1 MELPTASIREFAR
14 IVGVDH
20 SAVVRAVKAGGRLPG
35 SVAYEDGKPRIII
48 SIGCYEWLSNKKHE
62 KDHGTVRR
70 GIMPPDVSSQ
80 MDRHY
85 SALLRR
91 IEYEKASGELM
102 PAARQQ
108 QEAAEFFRACR
119 DSIWTL
125 PLTVSDIAKSSM
137 VRFVRGQGD
146 EDLLTMKQLVK

>member
-1 MELPTASIREFAR
+1 MESELPTASIRAFAR

-35 SVAYEDGKPRIII
+35 SIVYEDGKPRIII
-48 SIGCYEWLSNKKHE
+48 SIGCHEWLSNKKHE
-62 KDHGTVRR
+62 KDHSTTRS

-91 IEYEKASGELM
+91 IEYEKACRELK
-102 PAARQQ
+102 P
-108 QEAAEFFRACR
+108 
-119 DSIWTL
+119 
-125 PLTVSDIAKSSM
+125 
-137 VRFVRGQGD
+137 
-146 EDLLTMKQLVK
+146 